1 MITEINGKVTQKGST
16 SSMIL
21 NVSQSLSYISNITE
35 LKKSD
40 IIITGTPKGWQNNF
54 LKSGDKIKHKIEK
67 IGEVEFYIK

>member
-1 MITEINGKVTQKGST
+1 MSTEINGEVTQRGST

-21 NVSQSLSYISNITE
+21 NVIPKFILYIKYYRTKEIRYYLTSQ
-35 LKKSD
+35 
-40 IIITGTPKGWQNNF
+40 KGWQNNF